1 MRAFKEM
8 DPRISPKYSSFTK
21 PREKYKQW
29 FIDNTAMLE
38 DLDIMRYWCEDN
50 PKQLDD
56 FQKTFI
62 NKFNI
67 LAART
72 KIPRIN

>member
-1 MRAFKEM
+1 
-8 DPRISPKYSSFTK
+8 
-21 PREKYKQW
+21 
-29 FIDNTAMLE
+29 MLE

-50 PKQLDD
+50 PEQLDD
-56 FQKTFI
+56 FQKAFI